1 METRIKESINNPEQ
15 LERLYRADKKS
26 FEKSFFSIY
35 HEIADFKI
43 AEFWKARLEY
53 ENQGEPKIRI
63 KKSDVLFLI
72 ITCLITGF
80 LIKIPQIFDIGLDDY
95 VFYERNAGLIV
106 LLGLSAYLFLTK
118 NKINYKQLAA
128 SIVIFGISVV
138 YINLLPSNRESDSIN
153 LAYLH
158 LPFLLWCLFGLI
170 FIDFDMKDKY
180 RRIDFIKYNGDMAIL
195 ASIILIAGGILTFIT
210 IGLFS
215 VIDLEI
221 EKFYFDYIVI
231 IGLVSSP
238 IVATYIVKNFPAVTN
253 KIAPIIANIFCP
265 LVLITLIVYLI
276 SILFTGKD
284 PYNDRDFLIVFNF
297 MLLGVVA
304 IIFFSVSGTSVNK
317 KQRFS
322 ELILFTLSII
332 TLIVDLIALS
342 AILYRLGDEYGFT
355 PNRTAVLGLN
365 LLIFV
370 NLILIMIDLY
380 KVGFKGKEIK
390 TVELTIAG
398 FLPIYTVWTF
408 LVTFGF
414 PLIFGM
420 K

>member
-1 METRIKESINNPEQ
+1 
-15 LERLYRADKKS
+15 
-26 FEKSFFSIY
+26 
-35 HEIADFKI
+35 
-43 AEFWKARLEY
+43 
-53 ENQGEPKIRI
+53 
-63 KKSDVLFLI
+63 
-72 ITCLITGF
+72 
-80 LIKIPQIFDIGLDDY
+80 
-95 VFYERNAGLIV
+95 
-106 LLGLSAYLFLTK
+106 
-118 NKINYKQLAA
+118 
-128 SIVIFGISVV
+128 
-138 YINLLPSNRESDSIN
+138 
-153 LAYLH
+153 
-158 LPFLLWCLFGLI
+158 
-170 FIDFDMKDKY
+170 
-180 RRIDFIKYNGDMAIL
+180 
-195 ASIILIAGGILTFIT
+195 
-210 IGLFS
+210 LFS